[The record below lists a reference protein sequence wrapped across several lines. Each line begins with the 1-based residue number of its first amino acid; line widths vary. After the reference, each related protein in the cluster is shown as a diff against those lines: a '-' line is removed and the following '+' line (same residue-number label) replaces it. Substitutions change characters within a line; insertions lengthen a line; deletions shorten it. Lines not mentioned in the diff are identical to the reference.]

1 MSLVRASSQ
10 NVRTCGMVLRIFVD
24 PYPQNLAMSGNCGNF
39 VNNLGGRV
47 RRRFTFTYQVSGS
60 RILEDLDIDLED
72 LKWT

>member
-1 MSLVRASSQ
+1 M
-10 NVRTCGMVLRIFVD
+10 D

-39 VNNLGGRV
+39 ANNLVGGRV